1 MCKCAVVNVRDVMKP
16 EDWRDCCGVQ
26 QRNEEVTRQAR
37 AALLCNR
44 GAFAFSDNTGVFQKS
59 KNVLLGGFFISFF
72 KSSFSMHY
80 NLKINP
86 RSSVLNCKHRSIDLM
101 NFSQFQSYTG
111 NLLPFSPLT
120 FLLVKIM
127 PSSSW
132 VGDLPCALWDYF
144 VTWLYGSTTWI
155 SQKLFGNSS
164 E

>member
-1 MCKCAVVNVRDVMKP
+1 MKP

-44 GAFAFSDNTGVFQKS
+44 GAFAFSNNTGVFQKS

-101 NFSQFQSYTG
+101 NFSQIQS
-111 NLLPFSPLT
+111 
-120 FLLVKIM
+120 
-127 PSSSW
+127 
-132 VGDLPCALWDYF
+132 
-144 VTWLYGSTTWI
+144 
-155 SQKLFGNSS
+155 
-164 E
+164 